1 MNEETI
7 MLEQI
12 LESLDKDVF
21 DANARQL
28 IREEFD
34 NAASQKA
41 ALLAEQKI
49 EEYEALVEE
58 YEALVDQYNEKID
71 LLESKA
77 EEYVELRINKLK
89 HMLEANL
96 ESKSEEYE
104 ALIEEYNE
112 KIDLLESKA
121 EEYKDHITK
130 KFAQYADRVVE
141 EFIQEAKE
149 SLIESVESKEIEVM
163 HEAYQSMIESA
174 GVDLNSR
181 IMESVGGVAA
191 KEIRQLKNQYNDL
204 VKENVKLNEKNRQ
217 MLKLGIIKELSE
229 DLSLIESERFS
240 KLAEMVTFSQD
251 EKYVDRLET
260 LKESIKN
267 KGDVFTN
274 VKRGEE
280 IKESAKP
287 KKDSLFNFEHLV

>member
-71 LLESKA
+71 LLEVDVGEYIKRRIDKLETKA
-77 EEYVELRINKLK
+77 EEYVNLRIDE
-89 HMLEANL
+89 LEQ
-96 ESKSEEYE
+96 KS
-104 ALIEEYNE
+104 
-112 KIDLLESKA
+112 
-121 EEYKDHITK
+121 EEYKDHITE

-267 KGDVFTN
+267 KGDVSTN

-280 IKESAKP
+280 IKESVKP
-287 KKDSLFNFEHLV
+287 KKESLFNFEHLV

>member
-71 LLESKA
+71 LLEVDVG
-77 EEYVELRINKLK
+77 EYIKRRIDEL
-89 HMLEANL
+89 EQ
-96 ESKSEEYE
+96 KS
-104 ALIEEYNE
+104 
-112 KIDLLESKA
+112 
-121 EEYKDHITK
+121 EEYKDHITE

-204 VKENVKLNEKNRQ
+204 VNENIKLNEKNRQ

-267 KGDVFTN
+267 KGDVSTN

-287 KKDSLFNFEHLV
+287 KKESLFNFEHLV

>member
-71 LLESKA
+71 LLEVDVGEYIKRRIDKLETKA
-77 EEYVELRINKLK
+77 EEYVNLRIDE
-89 HMLEANL
+89 LEQ
-96 ESKSEEYE
+96 KS
-104 ALIEEYNE
+104 
-112 KIDLLESKA
+112 
-121 EEYKDHITK
+121 EEYKDHITE
-130 KFAQYADRVVE
+130 KFAQYADRAFE

-163 HEAYQSMIESA
+163 HEAYQAMIESA

-191 KEIRQLKNQYNDL
+191 KEIRQLKNQYNEL
-204 VKENVKLNEKNRQ
+204 VNENIKLNEKNRQ

-287 KKDSLFNFEHLV
+287 KKESLFNFEHLV

>member
-71 LLESKA
+71 LLEVEVGEYIKRRIDKLETKA
-77 EEYVELRINKLK
+77 EEYVNLRIDE
-89 HMLEANL
+89 LEQ
-96 ESKSEEYE
+96 KS
-104 ALIEEYNE
+104 
-112 KIDLLESKA
+112 